1 MSDKEE
7 GKLVD
12 IREKIDELIRQM
24 TLEEKASL
32 CSGQGP
38 WHTQALER
46 LGIPALTLTDG
57 PHGVRLSVKPE
68 EFGVWEHH
76 PATCFP
82 TNSAMA
88 ASWDT
93 ELVRE
98 VGKALAEECKALGVH
113 VLLGPGINMKRS
125 PLCGR
130 NFEYYSEDP
139 VLAGEMA
146 TAFVQGV
153 QERGVGTSVKHYACN
168 NQEFE
173 RMSINA
179 EVDERTLREIYLPAF
194 ERVVKKAQPW
204 TIMCAYNRI
213 NGVYGS
219 EHRYLLTDILR
230 DEWGFDGIVVSDWG
244 AVNDRVAGLKAGLDL
259 QMPGPAPRDDEK
271 IVQAVRSGELDER
284 VLDETV
290 RRLLELVF
298 KATGA
303 VQEKDGKENRVEVD
317 FAAHHQLARRAA
329 AECMVLLKNDG
340 NLLPLD
346 AAALTSLAVIGRT
359 AVEPRFQGGGSS
371 QINPTQVDIPLE
383 EIKKLAP
390 NVTVTY
396 AEGYPDS
403 DEIDAKLID
412 EAVSAARQAD
422 VAVLFIGLPDR
433 IESEGYDRKNMDLP
447 ENQVRL
453 VQAVAAVQS
462 NVVVVLNNGSAIT
475 MKPWIDQ
482 VPAVLEAWL
491 PGQAGGGAIADILFG
506 KVNPSGKLSETF
518 PEKLADNPSY
528 LNFPGENGVVRYG
541 EGLFIGYRY
550 YDKKQIRPL
559 FPFGYG
565 LSYTE
570 FEYSDLKL
578 DRTKMKDTEQ
588 LTVTVTVKNIGDR
601 AGKEVVQLYINPKQ
615 SRLIRPDKELKGF
628 AKVALEPG
636 EAKEVTF
643 TLSARDFAYYDPS
656 YKTWVVETGEY
667 EILIAKSAADI
678 ALKAVVRV
686 ESTQELRKPLTKDT
700 SLKDW
705 IADERGLAVLKSVI
719 PEAML
724 QPFTQVDSA
733 LADMFLAIPL
743 RKLVNFS
750 GGMLTDEILDQIV
763 AKANE

>member
-1 MSDKEE
+1 MDTCERIE
-7 GKLVD
+7 
-12 IREKIDELIRQM
+12 ELIRQM
-24 TLEEKASL
+24 TLEEKAAL

-38 WHTQALER
+38 WHTQALAR
-46 LGIPALTLTDG
+46 LGLPALTLTDG
-57 PHGVRLSVKPE
+57 PHGVRLATNPE
-68 EFGVWEHH
+68 KLGEWNHH

-88 ASWDT
+88 SSWNTD
-93 ELVRE
+93 LARE
-98 VGKALAEECKALGVH
+98 VGNALAEECKALGVH

-139 VLAGEMA
+139 VLAGEMGAA
-146 TAFVQGV
+146 TVQGV

-179 EVDERTLREIYLPAF
+179 EVDERTLREIYLSAF
-194 ERVVKKAQPW
+194 ERVVKKAKPW
-204 TIMCAYNRI
+204 TVMCAYNRI
-213 NGVYGS
+213 NGVYGA

-230 DEWGFDGIVVSDWG
+230 DEWGFDGLVVSDWG
-244 AVNDRVAGLKAGLDL
+244 AVNDRVEGIKAGLDL

-271 IVQAVRSGELDER
+271 IAQAVRSGELDES

-290 RRLLELVF
+290 RRYLTLVF
-298 KATGA
+298 KALERESST
-303 VQEKDGKENRVEVD
+303 EVD
-317 FAAHHQLARRAA
+317 FSAHHLLARKAA
-329 AECMVLLKNDG
+329 AECMVLLKNNG
-340 NLLPLD
+340 LLPLD
-346 AAALTSLAVIGRT
+346 AATLGSLAVIGRT

-371 QINPTQVDIPLE
+371 QVNPTKIDIPLE
-383 EIKKLAP
+383 EIKKLARDAA
-390 NVTVTY
+390 VTY
-396 AEGYPDS
+396 AEGYPDN
-403 DEIDAKLID
+403 DKIDAELIA
-412 EAVSAARQAD
+412 EAVSLAKQAE
-422 VAVLFIGLPDR
+422 VAILFVGLPDR
-433 IESEGYDRKNMDLP
+433 IESEGYDRRDMDLP

-453 VQAVAAVQS
+453 IEEVAKVQQ
-462 NVVVVLNNGSAIT
+462 NVVVVLNNGAAVT
-475 MKPWIDQ
+475 MTPWIDK

-518 PEKLADNPSY
+518 PVKLADNPSY

-570 FEYSDLKL
+570 FAYSDLKL
-578 DRTKMKDTEQ
+578 DRTEMKDTDQ
-588 LTVTVTVKNIGDR
+588 LTVTLTVKNVGAR
-601 AGKEVVQLYINPKQ
+601 AGKEVVQLYVSPKQ
-615 SRLIRPDKELKGF
+615 SRLMRPDKELKGF

-636 EAKEVTF
+636 EAKTVTF

-656 YKTWVVETGEY
+656 YKTWVVETGDY
-667 EILIAKSAADI
+667 EILAAKSAAD
-678 ALKAVVRV
+678 VVLRTTVKV
-686 ESTQELRKPLTKDT
+686 ESTQQLRKPLTKDS
-700 SLKDW
+700 SLKEWFTD
-705 IADERGLAVLKSVI
+705 AKGLAVLKSVV
-719 PEAML
+719 PERML
-724 QPFTQVDSA
+724 QPFMQPDSA
-733 LADMFLAIPL
+733 IADMFLAIPL